1 MCLNCRPLMKAIDAY
16 LEKADNDLEAELE
29 AEGYQEPKKT
39 LKYAK
44 DLEDEITEALLAETD
59 YFLAAAEKAV
69 DLDTFAKL
77 IWPRIVLNDELR
89 EKLAQI
95 FLEYFDSFMPE
106 FVECYIKQTDKD
118 LKLPQVSKRTKAWTK
133 KWSVELAELMQLTSH
148 REIEKIL
155 ETGLENGSSIA
166 TFTRDIMESG
176 IRDEYYKARR
186 AALTEVLRAHSVAQ
200 QEAFMQSPA
209 VQEKMWRH
217 TGSYRNEPR
226 KNHVD
231 MDGQRVPVSE
241 PFTLDGI
248 KGGTYYPMYPRDTN
262 LPPEES
268 INCHCIC
275 QPVVSEEILGLSLE
289 ERQKLQ
295 QEAIDNMDDEWEKEL
310 DAKNKAKAGIEET

>member
-77 IWPRIVLNDELR
+77 IWPGIVLNDELR

-166 TFTRDIMESG
+166 TFTRDITESG

-231 MDGQRVPVSE
+231 MGGQRVPVSE

>member
-1 MCLNCRPLMKAIDAY
+1 MKAIDAY

-77 IWPRIVLNDELR
+77 IWPGIVLNDELR

-155 ETGLENGSSIA
+155 ETELENGSSIA

-231 MDGQRVPVSE
+231 MGGQRVPVSE

>member
-1 MCLNCRPLMKAIDAY
+1 MCLNCRPLMKAINAY

-77 IWPRIVLNDELR
+77 IWPGIVLNDELR